1 MQKISPETHAI
12 KYKINKNIEMSLLER
27 KMFRCMLKIHVS
39 KPKTSMY
46 AYIHNKGFGINDN
59 DGVTRAQSINEGL
72 IRKYI
77 SIRNSYVVG
86 QRSKGY
92 RLTNE
97 GACALDKFIGI
108 NFKEERIKATK
119 PKKADVNDFQKIHR
133 KNLKAL
139 NLSNE
144 FYFRRLKSKYNIE
157 SFFTSYRLSKSG
169 VCRIVVDDYNRIHYP
184 ITNIKKGFRKYL
196 SFNGPKGAPLA
207 EVDIKCSNPVMM
219 LKAGLVHESEKYK
232 WAELILTNRFYNDL
246 SDKNSARADSKRYIN
261 AVFNGSRRR
270 TRSRMEAIF
279 PETIRKVTKRTGLE
293 LMRIE
298 SFVMN
303 PIVLELD
310 NMGIQC
316 LRLHDAILCDP
327 AHVDDVVSLF
337 NKFGLPTDHSKV
349 PFDDLIKIIV

>member
-1 MQKISPETHAI
+1 MPTISPETHAI
-12 KYKINKNIEMSLLER
+12 KYKINKNPEMSLLER
-27 KMFRCMLKIHVS
+27 KMFRCMLKIQVT

-46 AYIHNKGFGINDN
+46 AYIQNRDFGVNN
-59 DGVTRAQSINEGL
+59 SGGVTRAQAINEGL
-72 IRKYI
+72 IRKYL
-77 SIRNSYVVG
+77 SIRNTYIVG

-108 NFKEERIKATK
+108 NFREEPIKATE
-119 PKKADVNDFQKIHR
+119 PNKADVNDFQKIHR
-133 KNLKAL
+133 KNLKTL

-169 VCRIVVDDYNRIHYP
+169 GCRIVVDDYKRIHYP
-184 ITNIKKGFRKYL
+184 ITNIKKEFRKYL

-207 EVDIKCSNPVMM
+207 EVDIKCSNSVML

-279 PETIRKVTKRTGLE
+279 PETIRKVTKKTGLE
-293 LMRIE
+293 LMRME
-298 SFVMN
+298 SSVMN
-303 PIVLELD
+303 PIILELD

-316 LRLHDAILCDP
+316 LRLHDAVLCDP
-327 AHVDDVVSLF
+327 VHVDVVVSLF
-337 NKFGLPTDHSKV
+337 NQFGLPTDHSMV
-349 PFDDLIKIIV
+349 PINDLIKL